1 MKFIGLNNES
11 AEAACADVLDKALS
25 KLPVIFKTAGSN
37 AILGLVRKH
46 VNNKYPGSKHWSPSK
61 IVLGQASAGEAAID
75 INVAGASRAWHDVD
89 IRPKRAKMLAIPFRR
104 GVVLKDEKNTFVM
117 QTGGKAFIAKNDMS
131 GLTFL
136 AVLKNHVHQRKDS
149 SLMPTDKQVAEAA
162 WNATTK
168 LI

>member
-1 MKFIGLNNES
+1 MRFVTLDNQPPEVG
-11 AEAACADVLDKALS
+11 CARELENIVT
-25 KLPVIFKTAGSN
+25 KLPGNFKTAGSN

-61 IVLGQASAGEAAID
+61 IVLGQASSGEAAVD
-75 INVAGASRAWHDVD
+75 INVAGASRAWHDVE

-117 QTGGKAFIAKNDMS
+117 QAGGKAFIAKNDMS

-149 SLMPTDKQVAEAA
+149 SLMPTDKQIADAA